1 MSNLYAIF
9 QDVCM
14 RLGIGWL
21 IAVVVGLA
29 FYRAFCGQR
38 ALWKSRGGR
47 GLVIFSLCM
56 GAYAGVKHLMNKVH
70 IVSSDFETQYIFD
83 TGSYVTN
90 DFVHLEFNTI
100 GLPDSAP
107 IVFGWASYDATNIAD
122 FVVVH
127 ATTWGEWKADYFDV
141 ERNEIVWDYSSFDG
155 NAMDVAWY
163 LYTTYIVPPSVHTNG
178 VLNCYGINTP
188 QGGVLKKSIVLEDA
202 SLIFPPEELGDYSER
217 VDEIIGA
224 EECTEERIPYELI
237 DK

>member
-14 RLGIGWL
+14 RIGVGWL
-21 IAVVVGLA
+21 IAVVAGLA
-29 FYRAFCGQR
+29 FFAVFCGQK
-38 ALWKSRGGR
+38 ALWKCRHGR
-47 GLVIFSLCM
+47 ALVIFSLCM
-56 GAYAGVKHLMNKVH
+56 IAYAGVKNLNKVN
-70 IVSSDFETQYIFD
+70 IVSSDFESQYIFD

-90 DFVHLEFNTI
+90 DFVHLEFNTL

-107 IVFGWASYDATNIAD
+107 IVFGWASYDATNVAD
-122 FVVVH
+122 FVVVR

-163 LYTTYIVPPSVHTNG
+163 LYTTYVVPPSVHTNG

-188 QGGVLKKSIVLEDA
+188 QGGVPKKSIIVEDET
-202 SLIFPPEELGDYSER
+202 ITFPPKELGDYNNS